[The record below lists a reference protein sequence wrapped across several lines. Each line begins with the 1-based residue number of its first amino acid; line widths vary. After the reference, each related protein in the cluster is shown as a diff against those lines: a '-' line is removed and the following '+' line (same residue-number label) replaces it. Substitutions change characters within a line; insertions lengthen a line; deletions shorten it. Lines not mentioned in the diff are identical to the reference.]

1 METTAL
7 TGQHVAKLV
16 KESGNDR
23 FMDRMTVRLQEA
35 FIAPDR
41 GVSPT
46 RDGFLRGP
54 GNTAI
59 IEWMPHHDPGHSTT
73 IKMVACTEPLP
84 TWLFGAVVVAKGG
97 LRTQGSSW

>member
-35 FIAPDR
+35 FIAPDK
-41 GVSPT
+41 
-46 RDGFLRGP
+46 
-54 GNTAI
+54 A
-59 IEWMPHHDPGHSTT
+59 
-73 IKMVACTEPLP
+73 
-84 TWLFGAVVVAKGG
+84 
-97 LRTQGSSW
+97 